1 MTLLREY
8 EACDSALPV
17 TLEGH
22 LCVLELEKNS
32 VSHCGKQFEGRPA
45 PLCLQT
51 APFSRHRHDFAIRE
65 FVGAVTRSSM
75 SDETA
80 TAIRSEIS
88 VTAS

>member
-1 MTLLREY
+1 M
-8 EACDSALPV
+8 SALPV
-17 TLEGH
+17 TLVRS
-22 LCVLELEKNS
+22 LVWSSSLEKNS
-32 VSHCGKQFEGRPA
+32 VSHCGNSSRAPG

-51 APFSRHRHDFAIRE
+51 APFRDTVMDFAIRE
-65 FVGAVTRSSM
+65 FVGPVTRSSM